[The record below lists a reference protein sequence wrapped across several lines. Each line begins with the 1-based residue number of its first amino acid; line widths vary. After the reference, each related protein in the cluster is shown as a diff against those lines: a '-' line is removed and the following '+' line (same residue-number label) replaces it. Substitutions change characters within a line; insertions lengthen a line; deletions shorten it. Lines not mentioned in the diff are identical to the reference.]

1 MMTELVGWISAV
13 ILALTISR
21 QVHKQWRSK
30 SCDGVSSWL
39 FIGQIAASLGFVI
52 YSYLLDNWVFVVT
65 NAFNL
70 GAALLGQWIYSHNK
84 KSGSP
89 PAASVARPTA

>member
-1 MMTELVGWISAV
+1 MMTEMVGWISAL
-13 ILALTISR
+13 ILATTIAR

-39 FIGQIAASLGFVI
+39 FIGQILASLGFVV
-52 YSYLLDNWVFVVT
+52 YSYLVDNWVFVLT

-70 GAALLGQWIYSHNK
+70 VAALIGQWIYFRNK
-84 KSGSP
+84 QASKKM
-89 PAASVARPTA
+89 AAGMPRHAG